1 MAMTG
6 LRFGEFGMRTVW
18 GQGRKPFCLEVGC
31 FKGGCRTQGL
41 CRDSVWDA
49 ELSLQWGFRVGA
61 LLEATAANPSG
72 YLLFPRACG
81 QSHGGLGTVGKT
93 AKNHLILGIG
103 IVYGRR
109 FTGNLEFISLMFAVG
124 GGQGTLE
131 LPRDKALG
139 SPEDIGDAT

>member
-1 MAMTG
+1 MAVTG
-6 LRFGEFGMRTVW
+6 LRFGEFGMQTVW

-49 ELSLQWGFRVGA
+49 ELSLQWSFRVGA
-61 LLEATAANPSG
+61 LLEATATIPSG
-72 YLLFPRACG
+72 YLLFPRAC
-81 QSHGGLGTVGKT
+81 
-93 AKNHLILGIG
+93 AKSHLILGIG

-131 LPRDKALG
+131 LPRDKALR